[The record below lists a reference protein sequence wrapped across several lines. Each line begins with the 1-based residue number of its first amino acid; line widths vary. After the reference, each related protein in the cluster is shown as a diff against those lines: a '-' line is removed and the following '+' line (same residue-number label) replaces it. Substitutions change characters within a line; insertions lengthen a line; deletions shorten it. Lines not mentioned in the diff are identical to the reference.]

1 LWFHHPNFYPNAR
14 RSATLVAALPRYG
27 SAVCPARLRFQP
39 FESAF
44 IGVNQRL
51 GHRHPMKKTRLAYIR
66 ANCYIPTVSVTFE
79 GVVENGRIRL
89 SGDICLPEKAKVYV
103 ILPNGDTS
111 SAYIASPRLAHPDE
125 AIAFKK
131 EVIQGITE

>member
-1 LWFHHPNFYPNAR
+1 LLYPASLALRYHP
-14 RSATLVAALPRYG
+14 SG
-27 SAVCPARLRFQP
+27 WQP

-44 IGVNQRL
+44 ISVNQRF
-51 GHRHPMKKTRLAYIR
+51 RHCRPIKKTGLAYIR
-66 ANCYIPTVSVTFE
+66 ANCYIPAVSVTFE

-111 SAYIASPRLAHPDE
+111 SAYIASPRLAHPEE

-131 EVIQGITE
+131 EVIRETPNAGV